1 MRRPRILA
9 VDDDERNLLAI
20 REVLAGTGDVV
31 CAQSGEE
38 ALRFLLKE
46 EFAVILLDVLMP
58 GLDGYETA
66 ALVRQ
71 REQSKSTP
79 IIFLT
84 AINKEDA
91 HMLRGYDAGAVDYVF
106 KPFDPVMLRSKVSVF
121 VELYEKTKQIEQKAI
136 REQKLLEEALKSQ
149 SEKLEAIRELRRS
162 EERQKTILNSL
173 PVCFH
178 ARGDGSTFAAHY
190 VSKASRRVTG
200 FPPERFISRSPAF
213 RAQPCAIADDLVRL
227 QPSLGGREETG
238 FLFLRVPLAMRGRP
252 VQVPAGPGR
261 VFASRAWR
269 GAGASGH
276 DAGCERAAATG
287 GSTPAIA
294 AHGRDRP
301 AHRRTGPRLQ

>member
-1 MRRPRILA
+1 MR
-9 VDDDERNLLAI
+9 
-20 REVLAGTGDVV
+20 
-31 CAQSGEE
+31 
-38 ALRFLLKE
+38 
-46 EFAVILLDVLMP
+46 VILLDVLMP

-121 VELYEKTKQIEQKAI
+121 VELYEKTKQIEQKAV
-136 REQKLLEEALKSQ
+136 REQRLLEEALKSQ

-162 EERQKTILNSL
+162 EERQKAILDSL

-178 ARGDGSTFAAHY
+178 ARGTVAPFAAHY
-190 VSKASRRVTG
+190 VSKGVERVTG
-200 FPPERFISRSPAF
+200 FPPERIISDRHFGLSRVHP
-213 RAQPCAIADDLVRL
+213 DDLVRL
-227 QPSLGGREETG
+227 QPSLGGRERHG
-238 FLFLRVPLAMRGRP
+238 FLLMRVPLAMRGRP

-261 VFASRAWR
+261 VFAGRAWR
-269 GAGASGH
+269 SAGASGH
-276 DAGCERAAATG
+276 DAGCDRAASAG

-294 AHGRDRP
+294 AHGRDRRSSLAAWP
-301 AHRRTGPRLQ
+301 TTSIICWPRSSAD